1 MNSAISIPDP
11 CHENWNAMQPED
23 QGRHCPACATTVT
36 DFTAWAPEDI
46 VTYLRINA
54 ATKTCGRFRK
64 EQLTEQPA
72 SVNLYDLAENIHAAA
87 ISFTKK
93 IAILILIVVGMST
106 ASCSNETIGKAIVS
120 DPKLPEI
127 EKCETDSI
135 IFMGAVRVEDQD

>member
-1 MNSAISIPDP
+1 MNNTISILNP
-11 CHENWNAMQPED
+11 CYENWNAMQTEE
-23 QGRHCPACATTVT
+23 QGRHCQACATTVT
-36 DFTAWAPEDI
+36 DFTAWEPEDI
-46 VTYLRINA
+46 VTYVRVNA

-72 SVNLYDLAENIHAAA
+72 SVNLHDLAKNIQAAA

-106 ASCSNETIGKAIVS
+106 VSCSDDTIGKAIVS
-120 DPKLPEI
+120 DPKPPEI

-135 IFMGAVRVEDQD
+135 VFMGEVLMKEQE